1 MKRYVCVISKF
12 RVFEVKNFTT
22 HNPTVPNDKHWVCE
36 CWGTNYRWRLT
47 GSIHPCVWC
56 QFMASVWIFGC
67 RELLFCLWVSDNK
80 QATSKLRQKLEFNFT
95 QVSSSYQYAAADFI
109 QFLWYFF
116 FSTFC
121 YEATFTC
128 NTHHKGE
135 SDCLWHHFKSFKV
148 LFMNIRAL
156 VLRFCLV
163 YVRFIQDY
171 LCNRVSEPSVC
182 SIIYSFIILIALQGS
197 STF

>member
-1 MKRYVCVISKF
+1 MKRYVRVISKF

-36 CWGTNYRWRLT
+36 CWGSNYRWRLT
-47 GSIHPCVWC
+47 VFRIRIHPSVCLMLVWWVLSEYLGVWSC
-56 QFMASVWIFGC
+56 CSVFESQTIN
-67 RELLFCLWVSDNK
+67 L
-80 QATSKLRQKLEFNFT
+80 KLEFNFT
-95 QVSSSYQYAAADFI
+95 QVSSSDQYAAADFI
-109 QFLWYFF
+109 QFLWYF

-156 VLRFCLV
+156 VLRFYLV
-163 YVRFIQDY
+163 CVRFIQDY
-171 LCNRVSEPSVC
+171 LWNRVSEPSVC

>member
-1 MKRYVCVISKF
+1 MTNIESVSAGAQTTGEGWLDPSIRVSDASLWLLSEYLGVWSCCSVFESQTISKQ
-12 RVFEVKNFTT
+12 RQSCDRNLNLTSLKW
-22 HNPTVPNDKHWVCE
+22 VPLINM
-36 CWGTNYRWRLT
+36 
-47 GSIHPCVWC
+47 
-56 QFMASVWIFGC
+56 Q
-67 RELLFCLWVSDNK
+67 LLIL
-80 QATSKLRQKLEFNFT
+80 FNSFDT
-95 QVSSSYQYAAADFI
+95 
-109 QFLWYFF
+109 FF

-171 LCNRVSEPSVC
+171 LWNRVSEPSVC